1 MFQTVLT
8 FIGVIDAVM
17 IAIILAGRIDVSSK
31 LFWIAAVLHLTVV
44 PLLMWGVL
52 RRKARSE
59 VT

>member
-31 LFWIAAVLHLTVV
+31 LFWIAAVLLLPVV
-44 PLLMWGVL
+44 GPVFYFLYGDPVAT
-52 RRKARSE
+52 R
-59 VT
+59 